1 VSRLSCEGP
10 ASQSFS
16 VGEEF
21 GDGVGEGERMGEGG
35 GDWGRKVIE
44 VVVFM
49 AALLCNFAV

>member
-1 VSRLSCEGP
+1 
-10 ASQSFS
+10 